1 MRKDKK
7 EIEFEQPSELLLLAN
22 RYIMFI
28 IAFIVLAI
36 LFSSYFFILRPKIDS
51 ISSANLENTEELDR
65 KVKNEL
71 LLTKLEQLEAEY
83 KDIMNNRQ
91 EDLDLLKKIVPY
103 TPQTAELF
111 VISDQLAK
119 KHDFQLLNI
128 SISESAPKRA
138 TGNRLVTDTS
148 NLTDE
153 AAAAQLDEE
162 FFNEEPAVVSV
173 DDVLATTGI
182 KSTIVDLSVSKTI
195 SEDDEIVGAD
205 VYTQFKNYISE
216 LENSIRLLDIQTIG
230 FAEIAAEGEASYIF
244 NLDLITYYQ

>member
-91 EDLDLLKKIVPY
+91 EDLDLLKKIRY
-103 TPQTAELF
+103 HYL
-111 VISDQLAK
+111 LYLL
-119 KHDFQLLNI
+119 QLL
-128 SISESAPKRA
+128 
-138 TGNRLVTDTS
+138 
-148 NLTDE
+148 
-153 AAAAQLDEE
+153 
-162 FFNEEPAVVSV
+162 
-173 DDVLATTGI
+173 
-182 KSTIVDLSVSKTI
+182 
-195 SEDDEIVGAD
+195 
-205 VYTQFKNYISE
+205 
-216 LENSIRLLDIQTIG
+216 
-230 FAEIAAEGEASYIF
+230 
-244 NLDLITYYQ
+244 